1 LPEKCQGNE
10 TSFDFAHRFL
20 KEIFFSSILLVSDKT
35 FSSAAV
41 TCTLLLPLA
50 RIPYIT
56 GV

>member
-1 LPEKCQGNE
+1 LPEKYQGNG
-10 TSFDFAHRFL
+10 TSFDIAHGFL
-20 KEIFFSSILLVSDKT
+20 KENFFSSILLVSDKT

-50 RIPYIT
+50 RIQYIT